1 MPNFSGLV
9 KVLSSLV
16 SGTPASDDCF
26 IFGRTD
32 LKKVTLS
39 GLKNALGIDSIN
51 TALEGKQDAI
61 TKVRFYNIKDD
72 TGTGD
77 TLTST
82 AEWHFKNTFEDNSAF
97 IAYIVFTKAMTY
109 RIDGLKVDVA
119 YGYMQISSYGLSEP
133 YYGTAMGGSWT
144 WR

>member
-1 MPNFSGLV
+1 MPSFSGLV

-16 SGTPASDDCF
+16 SGTPSNDDCF
-26 IFGRTD
+26 IFGKTD
-32 LKKVTLS
+32 LKKVTFS

-61 TKVRFYNIKDD
+61 TKVRFYNIFD
-72 TGTGD
+72 TTETD
-77 TLTST
+77 SAIKTT
-82 AEWHFKNTFEDNSAF
+82 AEYYFKNNFEDNSAF
-97 IAYIVFTKAMTY
+97 IAYIVFTKAITY
-109 RIDGLKVDVA
+109 RIDGLKVDGA